1 VNLNKHALPKRKTR
15 LKNNWRAFLM
25 LIFFNFEQ
33 KMDPLDANTSTSSL
47 ENAYAGELATMD
59 ELEQQLYKN
68 RLRRR
73 KQHETA
79 DKIEFGMLNL

>member
-1 VNLNKHALPKRKTR
+1 VNLNKHTLPKEKQDS
-15 LKNNWRAFLM
+15 KNNWHAFLM

-73 KQHETA
+73 KQHETS
-79 DKIEFGMLNL
+79 DKIDFGMLNL